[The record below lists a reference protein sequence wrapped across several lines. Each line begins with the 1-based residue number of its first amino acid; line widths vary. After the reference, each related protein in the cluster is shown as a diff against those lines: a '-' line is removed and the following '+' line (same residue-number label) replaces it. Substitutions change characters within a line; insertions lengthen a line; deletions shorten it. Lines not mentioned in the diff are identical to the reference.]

1 MKKMRKYSG
10 ATGLKAVPNVPSTFV
25 PRSSPHFVAAL
36 SGKGQDQQQRKTS
49 VYKNHTAPLG
59 HPAKKHSTIFRSHL
73 PMIQVTMEE
82 AEDRS
87 RFVQRKV
94 SSSTS
99 HDWTRAERDSFETT
113 RSNTSA
119 SNVELRQRKISVK
132 ERVLVGETPLGRDVL
147 FRRKISNTTAPKI
160 DKSEEKERLLLKYTT
175 LNNVPLSS
183 NSKSRM
189 KNTYFS
195 RYNVQTNAGK
205 SVNVFSSLSK
215 GSGPREF
222 DVNWKA
228 RGRTQSLNFVPKSTD
243 SMQVKGRTTNEV
255 FTPRTFQGDPINS
268 NVFSRGRAQSLN
280 FVSHGSE
287 SSAGSVKTRVIN
299 DKSKLLYEIVEERGH
314 RESSTCVSEN
324 NILQAKPFSK
334 TATLFLQPH
343 REEADNSFEFDHEGK
358 LTPSRGDKTVIK
370 SSRKDSQD
378 RNAFLTFPSLRAKS
392 WTEN

>member
-1 MKKMRKYSG
+1 M
-10 ATGLKAVPNVPSTFV
+10 
-25 PRSSPHFVAAL
+25 
-36 SGKGQDQQQRKTS
+36 
-49 VYKNHTAPLG
+49 
-59 HPAKKHSTIFRSHL
+59 
-73 PMIQVTMEE
+73 
-82 AEDRS
+82 
-87 RFVQRKV
+87 

-99 HDWTRAERDSFETT
+99 HDWTRADQDSFETT
-113 RSNTSA
+113 RSNTSI
-119 SNVELRQRKISVK
+119 SNAEQRQRKISVK

-189 KNTYFS
+189 KTRTLVDVMY
-195 RYNVQTNAGK
+195 RQTCMGK
-205 SVNVFSSLSK
+205 SVNVFPSRSK
-215 GSGPREF
+215 GSTPREF

-228 RGRTQSLNFVPKSTD
+228 RGRTESLNFVPKSTD
-243 SMQVKGRTTNEV
+243 TMQVKERTANEV
-255 FTPRTFQGDPINS
+255 FTSRTFQGDPINS

-280 FVSHGSE
+280 FVPHGSE
-287 SSAGSVKTRVIN
+287 SSARSVKTRMIN

-324 NILQAKPFSK
+324 NNLQAKPFAKS
-334 TATLFLQPH
+334 AALFLQPH

-358 LTPSRGDKTVIK
+358 LSSSRGDKTVTK
-370 SSRKDSQD
+370 PSRKDSQD

-392 WTEN
+392 WPEN